1 MTCESRPALRHD
13 WRVLG
18 FRPLTA
24 CIVAIGACNPAAS
37 SGPEST
43 TPEPSVAVRPRV
55 EAALVRAAP
64 GSKLE
69 VTASS
74 IVLDGRPLERTPR
87 NGHVILPLAEALAD
101 QRVTTVQLVAAPDVP
116 MAAFTDVLFTLGA
129 SGVDGNLVADTPD
142 GPGLLPLLVHD
153 LLDAQTFQQVAV
165 HVQRDR
171 VTVHDGGELETYGL
185 DEIKALEARVGA
197 AAIAARK
204 ATLPALVA
212 VSFDDDA
219 QIESLAKVVAAAR
232 GSDCPSALP
241 CQVHAVSL
249 LANRGWGGRRR
260 LDNREPEPVTPAK
273 AIVKGPMDKDAIRQ
287 VVRSHIE
294 EIRYCYNQGLLEQD
308 DLAGRVTVQFN
319 IGTDGG
325 VRAAAVAESD
335 LGHEQVEKCIVR
347 AVKTWTF
354 PAPTTGGN
362 AVVTYPFV
370 LMPG

>member
-1 MTCESRPALRHD
+1 M
-13 WRVLG
+13 LG

-43 TPEPSVAVRPRV
+43 TPEPSVAVLPRV
-55 EAALVRAAP
+55 EAALVRDAS

-69 VTASS
+69 VTPNS
-74 IVLDGRPLERTPR
+74 IVLDGRTLERTPR
-87 NGHVILPLAEALAD
+87 NGHVILPLAQALAD

-153 LLDAQTFQQVAV
+153 LPEAHTFQQVAV

-185 DEIKALEARVGA
+185 DEMKALEARVGA
-197 AAIAARK
+197 AAIAAMK
-204 ATLPALVA
+204 ATLPAMVA

-219 QIESLAKVVAAAR
+219 KIESLARVVAAAR

-241 CQVHAVSL
+241 CQVHAVGL

-260 LDNREPEPVTPAK
+260 LDNREPEPVTSAK
-273 AIVKGPMDKDAIRQ
+273 AIIKGPMDKDVIRE

-294 EIRYCYNQGLLEQD
+294 DVRYCYNQGLLEQD
-308 DLAGRVTVQFN
+308 DLSGRVTVQFT
-319 IGTDGG
+319 IGPDGA
-325 VRAAAVAESD
+325 VAAAVIADSD
-335 LGHEQVEKCIVR
+335 LGHEGVENCIAKATKR
-347 AVKTWTF
+347 WTF
-354 PAPTTGGN
+354 PPPTTGGS

-370 LMPG
+370 LTPG